1 MKKWIYYIVFLL
13 LLLLINLIPTS
24 GGNVEVIA
32 SDTTIGE

>member
-24 GGNVEVIA
+24 GRVEVTKV
-32 SDTTIGE
+32 DTTIGE